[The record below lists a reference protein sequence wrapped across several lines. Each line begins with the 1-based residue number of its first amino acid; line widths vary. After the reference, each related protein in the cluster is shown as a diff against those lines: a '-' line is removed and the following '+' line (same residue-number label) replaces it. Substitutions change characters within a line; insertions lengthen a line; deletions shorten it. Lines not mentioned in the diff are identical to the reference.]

1 MSAGNRTYG
10 KLWLDK
16 KSDRWHLECE
26 PHVAMWAKRIFPK
39 VGAAAQGVLTISNN
53 SATCRDLEWFA
64 QRFPL
69 EILHE
74 AELLAGS
81 EAHRDNILTLD
92 RIIDPNYKPKSF
104 ELALP
109 PREYQ
114 SRAAEA
120 YLARG
125 FMLLGDDV
133 GIGKTVS
140 AIASFRDKRTLP
152 ACVVTLAHLPNQWA
166 KEVARFAPDL
176 HVHVIKKGQP
186 YEFPAKKGRGPD
198 VVIVNYHK
206 LAGWSDVLSKYCKSV
221 VFDEI
226 QELRRSDSNKYH
238 AAKHLAW
245 SMRFAMGLSA
255 TPIYNYGGEI
265 YNVINVLKDGIL
277 GTRQEFGTEW
287 CEGYQ
292 LDKQRLKDPAAFG
305 SYLREQHI
313 MLRRTRA
320 DVGRELPS
328 LQRIVQDVESD
339 TKALDQI
346 EDAASELAKIILGR
360 GPQVNGDKWRAA
372 EEFNNLLR
380 QATGIAK
387 APYVAAFV
395 KLLIENGESVLL
407 YGWHRA
413 VYEIW
418 LSKLAEFRPALYTG
432 SESPSK
438 KQAERD
444 RFVAGDTPLMIMSLR
459 SGAGVDGLQAK
470 CRTVAF
476 GELDWS
482 PGVHEQCIGRIYR
495 DGQPDPVAAYFLL
508 AEDGADP
515 IISETLGLKREQI
528 EGIRDLGKAELE
540 KLDAGGA
547 SIKLLAENYL
557 AKRGGATSGSNGSNG
572 RQTTTSP
579 AVAHPS
585 LW

>member
-1 MSAGNRTYG
+1 MGKTYG
-10 KLWLDK
+10 KLWLDAK
-16 KSDRWHLECE
+16 EDRWHLDCE

-39 VGAAAQGVLTISNN
+39 VGKAAQGVLAISNN
-53 SATCRDLEWFA
+53 EAACRDLEWFI

-69 EILHE
+69 DVANPKEL
-74 AELLAGS
+74 AEGS
-81 EAHRDNILTLD
+81 AAHKEQILTLD
-92 RIIDPNYKPKSF
+92 RIVDQNYKPKSF

-186 YEFPAKKGRGPD
+186 YELPLKAGRGPD
-198 VVIVNYHK
+198 VVIINYHK
-206 LAGWSDVLSKYCKSV
+206 LSGWSDVLSKYCKSV

-226 QELRRSDSNKYH
+226 QELRRSDSAKYS

-265 YNVINVLKDGIL
+265 YNVVNVLKDGLL
-277 GTRQEFGTEW
+277 GTRMEFGTEW

-292 LDKQRLKDPAAFG
+292 LDKQRLKNPAAFG
-305 SYLREQHI
+305 SWLREQHI

-320 DVGRELPS
+320 DVGRELPP
-328 LQRIVQDVESD
+328 LQKITQEVESD

-360 GPQVNGDKWRAA
+360 SPQVNGDKWRAA

-395 KLLIENGESVLL
+395 KLLIENGESVVL

-418 LSKLAEFRPALYTG
+418 LSKLAEFKPALYTG

-438 KQAERD
+438 KQSERD
-444 RFVAGDTPLMIMSLR
+444 RFIAGETPLLIMSLR
-459 SGAGVDGLQAK
+459 SGAGVDGLQAR

-515 IISETLGLKREQI
+515 IMAETLGLKREQI
-528 EGIRDLGKAELE
+528 EGLRDLSKGELE
-540 KLDAGGA
+540 RLDVGGA
-547 SIKLLAENYL
+547 SIKALAENYL
-557 AKRGGATSGSNGSNG
+557 AKVKR
-572 RQTTTSP
+572 R
-579 AVAHPS
+579 
-585 LW
+585 